1 MKIDLWEN
9 GLKWF
14 LTFLIF
20 GTFLTLF
27 TPAPAPAKGHYFN
40 AMRIE
45 RPTGNLFSPDFSL
58 PDLDERM
65 VRLRDFQ
72 GKIVFLNFW
81 ATWCGPCKIEIPWF
95 VEFQQK
101 YQDKGFAVL
110 GISMDDEGWD
120 VVKPYI
126 AQHKVN
132 YRILLGTDLVA
143 EQYGGVDSLP
153 TTFLLD
159 QELRVAS
166 IHVGLVSKDVYE
178 KEIRELLGAL
188 IGGCYG
194 NNSGMSILRNYPGGA
209 GFCCWRP
216 QSARRLRVS

>member
-1 MKIDLWEN
+1 MPSILRPILFPAVVLALLALIACQEAPVRAAA
-9 GLKWF
+9 LK
-14 LTFLIF
+14 
-20 GTFLTLF
+20 
-27 TPAPAPAKGHYFN
+27 PAKDRK
-40 AMRIE
+40 AA
-45 RPTGNLFSPDFSL
+45 PDFSL
-58 PDLDERM
+58 KDADGRSVKLSDYK
-65 VRLRDFQ
+65 
-72 GKIVFLNFW
+72 GKVVLLNFW

-178 KEIRELLGAL
+178 KEIRELLGVAEGSADDSAA
-188 IGGCYG
+188 GG
-194 NNSGMSILRNYPGGA
+194 RN
-209 GFCCWRP
+209 
-216 QSARRLRVS
+216 RRAD

>member
-1 MKIDLWEN
+1 LFFIRRPIPFLV
-9 GLKWF
+9 
-14 LTFLIF
+14 LTFAML
-20 GTFLTLF
+20 GLSGCQEAPVKAAALKPVEKRK
-27 TPAPAPAKGHYFN
+27 PAPDFTLKDADGRTVQLSSYKGKVV
-40 AMRIE
+40 
-45 RPTGNLFSPDFSL
+45 L
-58 PDLDERM
+58 
-65 VRLRDFQ
+65 
-72 GKIVFLNFW
+72 LNFW

-110 GISMDDEGWD
+110 GVSMDDEGWD

-132 YRILLGTDLVA
+132 YRILLGNDLVA

-159 QELRVAS
+159 QQLRIAS

-178 KEIRELLGAL
+178 KEIRELLGAAAQGSANDAAA
-188 IGGCYG
+188 GG
-194 NNSGMSILRNYPGGA
+194 RNPRA
-209 GFCCWRP
+209 D
-216 QSARRLRVS
+216 